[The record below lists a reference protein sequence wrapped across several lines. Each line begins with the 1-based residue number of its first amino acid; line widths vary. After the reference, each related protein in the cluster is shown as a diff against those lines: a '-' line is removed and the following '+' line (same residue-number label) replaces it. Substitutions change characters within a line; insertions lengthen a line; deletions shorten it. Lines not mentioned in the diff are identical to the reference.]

1 MWDKEVLKL
10 NIDIPMY
17 VVQQEDRP
25 GRKRMLLLLDVSL
38 KEPESA
44 QDKVLAL
51 ETLVQQI

>member
-1 MWDKEVLKL
+1 MLKL